1 MECLKILSYLMFFC
15 IAKYFAKYCEW
26 LKCHFF
32 HALETHP
39 EPHTYTKSLLASNK
53 EASRSKT
60 TAYLTLT
67 WPEDRRKNLAI
78 HLDQDLTSHWANL
91 RLSHFSRKCSPCV
104 HRWIVNKEIGND
116 CTGSGNTFA
125 PSFCHLIVCT
135 WAGLRLQQYKLFT
148 QTQVLMLYHV
158 RGCWH

>member
-1 MECLKILSYLMFFC
+1 MS
-15 IAKYFAKYCEW
+15 
-26 LKCHFF
+26 
-32 HALETHP
+32 
-39 EPHTYTKSLLASNK
+39 SLLIKSSPSAFFGATGRACSPRLAWTLALLILIIYSFGVVLTEIVFQHCGQISNC
-53 EASRSKT
+53 
-60 TAYLTLT
+60 
-67 WPEDRRKNLAI
+67 PE
-78 HLDQDLTSHWANL
+78 DLTSHWANL